1 MIIVDTGPLYALADR
16 RDTYH
21 AACSGWLKY
30 AEGPLLVPPP
40 VIAEVCHLMEYRLN
54 AEVEASF
61 LESIGPGRPF
71 RLTDLT
77 DEDIDRMAVLVR
89 QYADFPLGGTD
100 ASVIAVAERLGVD
113 QVATVDR
120 RHFSAVRP
128 RHVPSFRLLPE
139 QL

>member
-1 MIIVDTGPLYALADR
+1 MISTRMG
-16 RDTYH
+16 
-21 AACSGWLKY
+21 AA
-30 AEGPLLVPPP
+30 
-40 VIAEVCHLMEYRLN
+40 
-54 AEVEASF
+54 VEAGF
-61 LESIGPGRPF
+61 LESIGPARPF
-71 RLTDLT
+71 ALVNLT

-100 ASVIAVAERLGVD
+100 ASVIAVAERLDVD

-128 RHVPSFRLLPE
+128 RHVPAFRLLPE